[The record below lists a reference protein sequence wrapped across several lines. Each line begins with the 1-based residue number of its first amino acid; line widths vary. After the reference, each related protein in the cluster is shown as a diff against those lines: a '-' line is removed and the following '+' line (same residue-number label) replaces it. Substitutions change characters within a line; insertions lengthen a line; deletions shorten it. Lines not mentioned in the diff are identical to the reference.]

1 MTRRV
6 TRKTALAATGATF
19 SLVSTRLPA
28 SAAPTTVHVS
38 TVGIFAV
45 APLYAAIA
53 QGYFAAENL
62 ILNTEPVQSGAAG
75 VPALITGQFDVLF
88 DNVASTISAIDR
100 GIDLRIIL
108 GGTPNPNKPPGNSAL
123 MKRRGDTI
131 HTGKDLE
138 GKTVGVNGVRG
149 INWVLTRSWVRMTGG
164 DPDKV
169 QFLELPNPAQIASI
183 KANRIDAA
191 YVVDPFMTVGLG
203 DPDIESFGWPAVQV
217 FPGGI
222 NGLWVVTP
230 ETVTQRT
237 DMVRAFQRVYRRG
250 TAWINANLG
259 NDAYYKLVSG
269 FTKIEPGLLARM
281 NNLPAGWAVTA
292 ANIQPMV
299 NLMRENG
306 LLSSANIDL
315 RTKIFS

>member
-1 MTRRV
+1 MIGRISRRA
-6 TRKTALAATGATF
+6 ALAGAGATLATL
-19 SLVSTRLPA
+19 SVRLPA
-28 SAAPTTVHVS
+28 FAAPAAVRVS
-38 TVGIFAV
+38 TVAIFAV
-45 APLYAAIA
+45 APLYAADA

-62 ILNTEPVQSGAAG
+62 VLNTEPVQSGAAG
-75 VPALITGQFDVLF
+75 VPALVSGQFDILY
-88 DNVASTISAIDR
+88 DNIASTISAIDR

-108 GGTPNPNKPPGNSAL
+108 GGTPNPPKPPGNSAL
-123 MKRRGDTI
+123 MKRRSDGFK
-131 HTGKDLE
+131 TGKDLE
-138 GKTVGVNGVRG
+138 GKVIGVNGVRG
-149 INWVLTRSWVRMTGG
+149 INWVLTRSWVKMTGG

-169 QFLELPNPAQIASI
+169 QFLELPNPAQIAAI

-191 YVVDPFMTVGLG
+191 YVVDPFMTVALG
-203 DPDIESFGWPAVQV
+203 DPDVESFGWPATQV

-230 ETVTQRT
+230 ETIAQRT
-237 DMVRAFQRVYRRG
+237 AMVRAFQRAYRRG
-250 TAWINANLG
+250 AAWVNANLG

-281 NNLPAGWAVTA
+281 NNLPAGTAVTA

-306 LLSSANIDL
+306 LLSSANIDM

>member
-1 MTRRV
+1 MTGRIS
-6 TRKTALAATGATF
+6 RKDLLAAGGATLAAL
-19 SLVSTRLPA
+19 SGRAPG

-45 APLYAAIA
+45 APLYAADA

-62 ILNTEPVQSGAAG
+62 ILDTEPVQSGAAG
-75 VPALITGQFDVLF
+75 VPALVTGQYDILY
-88 DNVASTISAIDR
+88 DNIASTISAIDR

-123 MKRRGDTI
+123 MKRRGDPLR
-131 HTGKDLE
+131 TGKDLE
-138 GKTVGVNGVRG
+138 GKVVGVNGVRG
-149 INWVLTRSWVRMTGG
+149 INWVLTRSWVRKFGG
-164 DPDKV
+164 DPEKV
-169 QFLELPNPAQIASI
+169 QFLELPNPAQIAAI
-183 KANRIDAA
+183 KSSRIDAA

-203 DPDIESFGWPAVQV
+203 DSEIESFGWPAVQV

-222 NGLWVVTP
+222 NGLWVATP
-230 ETVTQRT
+230 QTVTQRT
-237 DMVRAFQRVYRRG
+237 DMVRAFQRAYRRG
-250 TAWINANLG
+250 AAWINANLG
-259 NDAYYKLVSG
+259 TDAYYKLVSG

-281 NNLPAGWAVTA
+281 NNLPAGWSVTA

-299 NLMRENG
+299 DLMRENG

-315 RTKIFS
+315 RPKIFS

>member
-1 MTRRV
+1 
-6 TRKTALAATGATF
+6 
-19 SLVSTRLPA
+19 
-28 SAAPTTVHVS
+28 AAPAAVRVS
-38 TVGIFAV
+38 TVAIFAV
-45 APLYAAIA
+45 APLYAADA

-62 ILNTEPVQSGAAG
+62 VLNTEPVQSGAAG
-75 VPALITGQFDVLF
+75 VPALVSGQFDILY
-88 DNVASTISAIDR
+88 DNIASTISAIDR

-108 GGTPNPNKPPGNSAL
+108 GGTPNPPKPPGNSAL
-123 MKRRGDTI
+123 MKRRSDGFK
-131 HTGKDLE
+131 TGKDLE
-138 GKTVGVNGVRG
+138 GKVIGVNGVRG
-149 INWVLTRSWVRMTGG
+149 INWVLTRSWVKMTGG

-169 QFLELPNPAQIASI
+169 QFLELPNPAQIAAI

-191 YVVDPFMTVGLG
+191 YVVDPFMTVALG
-203 DPDIESFGWPAVQV
+203 DPDVESFGWPATQV

-230 ETVTQRT
+230 ETIAQRT
-237 DMVRAFQRVYRRG
+237 AMVRAFQRAYRRG
-250 TAWINANLG
+250 AAWVNANLG

-281 NNLPAGWAVTA
+281 NNLPAGTAVTA

-306 LLSSANIDL
+306 LLSSANIDM

>member
-1 MTRRV
+1 MIRSV
-6 TRKTALAATGATF
+6 SRKAALAGAGATLATL
-19 SLVSTRLPA
+19 SIQTPA
-28 SAAPTTVHVS
+28 FAVPTSVHVS
-38 TVGIFAV
+38 TVAIFAV
-45 APLYAAIA
+45 APLYAADA
-53 QGYFAAENL
+53 QGYFATENL
-62 ILNTEPVQSGAAG
+62 VLNTEPVQSGAAG
-75 VPALITGQFDVLF
+75 MPALVSGQFDILF

-123 MKRRGDTI
+123 MKRRGDPFR
-131 HTGKDLE
+131 TGKDLE
-138 GKTVGVNGVRG
+138 GKIVGVNGVRG
-149 INWVLTRSWVRMTGG
+149 INWVLTRSWVKKTGG
-164 DPDKV
+164 DPEKV
-169 QFLELPNPAQIASI
+169 QFLELPNPAQIAAI

-191 YVVDPFMTVGLG
+191 YVVDPFMTVGQG
-203 DPDIESFGWPAVQV
+203 DPEIESFGWPAVQV

-230 ETVTQRT
+230 QTVAQRP
-237 DMVRAFQRVYRRG
+237 DLVRAFQRVYRRG

-259 NDAYYKLVSG
+259 TDAYYKLVSG

-315 RTKIFS
+315 RPKIFS